1 MGDIFQRN
9 SMALG
14 ASGPA
19 PISLGQFGVPRPDT
33 SMTSPMNTAGGLP
46 LPELGAGAPVNLLSP
61 TELTAMH
68 GFPGVGSR
76 SFNDLRGTPYASGI
90 LAMLYGPQYLRGQ
103 FTPPG
108 QPLGL
113 SGGQLGMAQP
123 NAGGING

>member
-46 LPELGAGAPVNLLSP
+46 LPDLGQGAPVNLLSP
-61 TELTAMH
+61 NELTAMQ
-68 GFPGVGSR
+68 GWPGVGNR
-76 SFNDLRGTPYASGI
+76 NFRDLSGASYGGGM
-90 LAMLYGPQYLRGQ
+90 LAMLYGPRYLRGEW
-103 FTPPG
+103 TPPG
-108 QPLGL
+108 QPFGTT
-113 SGGQLGMAQP
+113 GGG
-123 NAGGING
+123 